1 MFEYTQE
8 HEEHKNNPRNMISI
22 TEYIISNWKHKHMW
36 KQYSN
41 KILGLENHNQ
51 H

>member
-22 TEYIISNWKHKHMW
+22 TEYIISNWKHRHVKTTF
-36 KQYSN
+36 KQDFRV
-41 KILGLENHNQ
+41 G
-51 H
+51 